1 MRRLYEAFSR
11 SSRINKGFTLI
22 ELLVVVAIIAIL
34 AAIAIPQFTKYRK
47 NAAAATIQS
56 DARNCLTDAIAQIT
70 QAEISGQTV
79 PTSGTYTN
87 VSPFTDP
94 NGCTWTYDPANQVIS
109 CTCNGETGTIAAGI
123 SCTAQQTPTGSSVT
137 CTGL

>member
-34 AAIAIPQFTKYRK
+34 AAIAIPQFTKYRR
-47 NAAAATIQS
+47 NAAAASIQS

-70 QAEISGQTV
+70 QAELQGNTPPSSG
-79 PTSGTYTN
+79 SYN
-87 VSPFTDP
+87 NLSPFTAAC
-94 NGCTWTYDPANQVIS
+94 NWTYDAVAQTIS
-109 CTCNGETGTIAAGI
+109 CQCDAATGTIADGI

-137 CTGL
+137 CSGI